1 MNIMATSSAS
11 NKKGINR
18 ASAPKSEPK
27 NEASEEDG
35 RTYGVDWL
43 NFRKSEYDLESD
55 SEWILDQGSKF
66 DMKNKK

>member
-43 NFRKSEYDLESD
+43 NF
-55 SEWILDQGSKF
+55 SKAE
-66 DMKNKK
+66 